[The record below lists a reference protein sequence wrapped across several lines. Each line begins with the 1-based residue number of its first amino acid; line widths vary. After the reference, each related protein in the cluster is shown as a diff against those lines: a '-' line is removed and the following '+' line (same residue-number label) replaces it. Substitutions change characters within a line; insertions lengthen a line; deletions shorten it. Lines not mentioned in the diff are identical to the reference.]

1 MAGRLIAVVGPSGV
15 GKDTIMAEVL
25 RQRPDIIC
33 MRRVITRDADC
44 GGESFDGVSVDE
56 FLAMEQDG
64 KFALS
69 WQAHGL
75 HYGVPRQMDDHLAD
89 GRCVMFNGSR
99 AQMAKAVEQYP
110 EILILSI
117 TASTRILAERLA
129 SRGRETPQDIEQR
142 LKRAQSAT
150 MPEGRAVEIQ
160 NDGPLTEA
168 VDAFLDAI
176 GRTRE
181 PVR

>member
-1 MAGRLIAVVGPSGV
+1 MPGMLIAVVGPSGV

-25 RQRPDIIC
+25 RQRPEILC

-56 FLAMEQDG
+56 FLEMEQDG

-75 HYGVPRQMDDHLAD
+75 HYGVPGQMDDHLAD

-99 AQMAKAVEQYP
+99 AQMAKAVARYP
-110 EILILSI
+110 EMLILSI
-117 TASTRILAERLA
+117 TANNRTLAERLA
-129 SRGRETPQDIEQR
+129 SRGRETAQDIEKR
-142 LKRAQSAT
+142 LDRAKSAE
-150 MPEGRAVEIQ
+150 MPAGSAVEIR
-160 NDGPLTEA
+160 NDGPLAEA
-168 VDAFLDAI
+168 VVAVLAAI
-176 GRTRE
+176 DRTRE